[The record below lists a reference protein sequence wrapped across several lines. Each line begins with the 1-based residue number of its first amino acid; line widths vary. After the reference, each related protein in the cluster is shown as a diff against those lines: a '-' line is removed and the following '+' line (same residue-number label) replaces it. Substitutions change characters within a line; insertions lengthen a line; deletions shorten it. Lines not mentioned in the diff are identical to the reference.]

1 MAESKLADFKL
12 DAGFVREKVRDSPGI
27 FGQSTGEDGIALAVV
42 APQNIFGI
50 ECCAIFDVQ
59 LTLPAASGGAN
70 ALGRKRCSA
79 AGLIRFLEQQHPRAL
94 LGCHQRRHEPAS
106 AGADD
111 DDVGIY
117 VLHLFDLQRAPS
129 VSR

>member
-1 MAESKLADFKL
+1 VAEGKFAELKL
-12 DAGFVREKVRDSPGI
+12 DAGVVREKIRDSPGI
-27 FGQSTGEDGIALAVV
+27 LRQSTGEEGIALAVV

-50 ECCAIFDVQ
+50 KGCAIFDVQ

-70 ALGRKRCSA
+70 ALGRKRCPA

-94 LGCHQRRHEPAS
+94 LGCHKRGHEPAS

-117 VLHLFDLQRAPS
+117 VLHGASENRLE
-129 VSR
+129 